1 MYIVK
6 ISVRNLVESILY
18 SGDIGSELLLLS
30 PERAEIGSKVH
41 RLHQKNMMEEK
52 SEYIKEYYLK
62 TEYESDDIKILL
74 DGRADG
80 LVPWEYIE
88 EIKSTYRPLEE
99 LEENDY
105 PLHWAQLKFYGYM
118 AMQLNEIEKITLRLT
133 YFNIDSEDFRSFDS
147 VFTKAELT
155 AFAKDVLDK
164 FVKLKSLYFKWI
176 EKRNISIKGLKFPFY
191 EYRPGQRKM
200 STSIYGTIKE
210 NKRMFI
216 QAPTGIGK
224 TISALFPSIK
234 ALGEKKIDRIFYLTP
249 KGTGKAIGE
258 ESIMLLRQEG
268 GKLRSITL
276 TSKEKICFMDEVKC
290 NAEYCPYAKGHYD
303 RVMAA
308 VIDIL
313 ENEEALTRETVEEYS
328 KKHMVC
334 PFEYSLEL
342 SLYADIIIGD
352 YNYAFDPRVYLK
364 RFFDERTEKYTF
376 LIDEAH
382 NLLDR
387 ARAMFSAELTKEPF
401 KVLKKEMKG
410 YSTEI
415 KKASG
420 DLDKLFNELG
430 KRAKEAGEGYVDKD
444 YDFNVLERSE
454 TFIASCERFFTDDH
468 NQKKRLKLKEEAP
481 ELDKLLTDTYFECI
495 SLRRITDL
503 YNEGYLTYVTK
514 KGSDVSYKLF
524 CIDPSIN
531 LKDAMGRAD
540 SQILFSATLT
550 PMDYYME
557 LYGGDEKDYRLKLGS
572 PFDPDNLDV
581 YCDYDIDTRYKMRD
595 GSYEAISRNIKHMV
609 DTKAGNYIAFFP
621 SYKYMNE
628 LYTIFESEYK
638 DSIKIKKQ
646 EPGMSEKDREDAL
659 KEFDISSEGTM
670 VYFMVLGGVFSE
682 GIDLKGESLIGAALI
697 GVGYPQFDYERQ
709 LIQDYFEEKRNSGF
723 KYAYTYPGMNKITQA
738 GGRVIRS
745 ETDKG
750 VILIMDKRYKSR
762 EIMGLL
768 PDNWFP
774 IKDISELNS
783 DTEDELS

>member
-290 NAEYCPYAKGHYD
+290 NAE
-303 RVMAA
+303 
-308 VIDIL
+308 
-313 ENEEALTRETVEEYS
+313 
-328 KKHMVC
+328 
-334 PFEYSLEL
+334 
-342 SLYADIIIGD
+342 
-352 YNYAFDPRVYLK
+352 
-364 RFFDERTEKYTF
+364 
-376 LIDEAH
+376 
-382 NLLDR
+382 
-387 ARAMFSAELTKEPF
+387 
-401 KVLKKEMKG
+401 
-410 YSTEI
+410 
-415 KKASG
+415 
-420 DLDKLFNELG
+420 
-430 KRAKEAGEGYVDKD
+430 
-444 YDFNVLERSE
+444 
-454 TFIASCERFFTDDH
+454 
-468 NQKKRLKLKEEAP
+468 
-481 ELDKLLTDTYFECI
+481 
-495 SLRRITDL
+495 
-503 YNEGYLTYVTK
+503 
-514 KGSDVSYKLF
+514 
-524 CIDPSIN
+524 
-531 LKDAMGRAD
+531 
-540 SQILFSATLT
+540 
-550 PMDYYME
+550 
-557 LYGGDEKDYRLKLGS
+557 
-572 PFDPDNLDV
+572 
-581 YCDYDIDTRYKMRD
+581 
-595 GSYEAISRNIKHMV
+595 
-609 DTKAGNYIAFFP
+609 
-621 SYKYMNE
+621 
-628 LYTIFESEYK
+628 
-638 DSIKIKKQ
+638 
-646 EPGMSEKDREDAL
+646 
-659 KEFDISSEGTM
+659 
-670 VYFMVLGGVFSE
+670 
-682 GIDLKGESLIGAALI
+682 
-697 GVGYPQFDYERQ
+697 
-709 LIQDYFEEKRNSGF
+709 
-723 KYAYTYPGMNKITQA
+723 
-738 GGRVIRS
+738 
-745 ETDKG
+745 
-750 VILIMDKRYKSR
+750 
-762 EIMGLL
+762 
-768 PDNWFP
+768 
-774 IKDISELNS
+774 
-783 DTEDELS
+783 

>member
-18 SGDIGSELLLLS
+18 SGDIGSEMLLMS

-41 RLHQKNMMEEK
+41 RLHQKNMMESK
-52 SEYIKEYYLK
+52 TEYIKEYYLK
-62 TEYESDDIKILL
+62 TEYEAEDIKILL

-80 LVPWEYIE
+80 LVPWEFIE

-118 AMQLNEIEKITLRLT
+118 AMQANDIDRITLKLT
-133 YFNIDSEDFRSFDS
+133 YFNIDTEEFRSFD
-147 VFTKAELT
+147 VEYTKEELT
-155 AFAKDVLDK
+155 DFAVEVLNK
-164 FVKLKSLYFKWI
+164 FIRLKSLYFKWL
-176 EKRNISIKGLKFPFY
+176 EKRNTSIKASSFPFL

-200 STSIYGTIKE
+200 STSVYGTIKE
-210 NKRMFI
+210 KKRMFI

-234 ALGEKKIDRIFYLTP
+234 ALGENKIDRIFYLTP

-258 ESIMLLRQEG
+258 ESIMLLRREG

-313 ENEEALTRETVEEYS
+313 ENEEAMTRETVEEYS

-342 SLYADIIIGD
+342 TLYADIIIGD

-364 RFFDERTEKYTF
+364 RFFDERTERYTF

-387 ARAMFSAELTKEPF
+387 ARSMFSAELTREPF
-401 KVLKKEMKG
+401 KVLKKEIKG

-415 KKASG
+415 KKTSG
-420 DLDKLFNELG
+420 DMDKLLNELG
-430 KRAKEAGEGYVDKD
+430 EKAKEAGEGFVDKD

-468 NQKKRLKLKEEAP
+468 NQKKRQSLKEEAP

-495 SLRRITDL
+495 ALRRITEL

-514 KGSDVSYKLF
+514 NGSDVLYKLF
-524 CIDPSIN
+524 CINPAIN
-531 LKDAMGRAD
+531 LKAAMERAD
-540 SQILFSATLT
+540 SKILFSATLT

-557 LYGGDEKDYRLKLGS
+557 LYGGDESDYRLKLGS

-581 YCDYDIDTRYKMRD
+581 FCDFDIDTRYKMRD
-595 GSYEAISRNIKHMV
+595 KSYEAISRNIKHMV
-609 DTKAGNYIAFFP
+609 DKKSGNYIAFFP

-628 LYTIFESEYK
+628 VYKIFEGDFK
-638 DSIKIKKQ
+638 DSITIKKQ
-646 EPGMSEKDREDAL
+646 EPGMSEKEREEAL
-659 KEFDISSEGTM
+659 KEFEVSSEGTM

-682 GIDLKGESLIGAALI
+682 GIDLKGETLIGAALI
-697 GVGYPQFDYERQ
+697 GVGYPQFDFERK
-709 LIQDYFEEKRNSGF
+709 LIQDYFDETKDSGF

-750 VILIMDKRYKSR
+750 IILIMDKRYRSR

-774 IKDISELNS
+774 IKDISELKS
-783 DTEDELS
+783 ETEEKLS